1 MFQIKGRFF
10 TVIKFLY
17 FVVSND
23 QPLFVYDDQCKI
35 HMHLAISNKS
45 SSLEILSYANVTSAV
60 GFLDAISQNL
70 YLSLV
75 EEVKKTPL
83 YPILIDE

>member
-1 MFQIKGRFF
+1 
-10 TVIKFLY
+10 
-17 FVVSND
+17 
-23 QPLFVYDDQCKI
+23 
-35 HMHLAISNKS
+35 MHLAISNKS